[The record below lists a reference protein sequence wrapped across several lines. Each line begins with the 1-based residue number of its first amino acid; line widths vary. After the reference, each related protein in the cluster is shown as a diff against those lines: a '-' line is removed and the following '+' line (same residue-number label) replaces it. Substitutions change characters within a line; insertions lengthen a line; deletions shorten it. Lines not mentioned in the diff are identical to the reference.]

1 MDLERSTDVN
11 FNIWSIVGCIVLGI
25 GLYMLLGAIVSNLL
39 FTFCVAL
46 AYIIYKI
53 SS

>member
-11 FNIWSIVGCIVLGI
+11 FNIWSIIGCI
-25 GLYMLLGAIVSNLL
+25 GLYMLLGAILSNLL
-39 FTFCVAL
+39 FTFCVTL